1 MHILKQ
7 YLLTFTLAFGAVM
20 AIAIFIVQQSV
31 PVAADAMPVQI
42 ILDAG
47 HGGEDGGASTANG
60 VPESQINL
68 EIASRMEDLFALV
81 GRPVQ
86 MIRTEDISI
95 YSPGAETLSQ
105 KKVSDLKNRV
115 SMINSTENALL
126 VSIHQNTYT
135 DSKYHGAQ
143 VFYAATADSEAL
155 GKHLQTQLATF
166 LDSNNMRKA
175 KEASKS
181 IYLMQNIQ
189 CTGVLVEC
197 GFLSNPQE
205 AEQLQDETYQKQ
217 LSAVLVGG
225 IAAYLEGKSEESE
238 V

>member
-1 MHILKQ
+1 
-7 YLLTFTLAFGAVM
+7 M
-20 AIAIFIVQQSV
+20 AITIFIVQQSV
-31 PVAADAMPVQI
+31 PVTAEAMPVQI

-68 EIASRMEDLFALV
+68 EIATRMEDLFALV

-115 SMINSTENALL
+115 SLINSTENALL

-166 LDSNNMRKA
+166 LGFHQHAQGKRGLKEHLSHA
-175 KEASKS
+175 KYTVYRRSGGMWIS
-181 IYLMQNIQ
+181 
-189 CTGVLVEC
+189 
-197 GFLSNPQE
+197 
-205 AEQLQDETYQKQ
+205 LQ
-217 LSAVLVGG
+217 SSGG
-225 IAAYLEGKSEESE
+225 RTTAG
-238 V
+238 

>member
-1 MHILKQ
+1 MRILKQ

-20 AIAIFIVQQSV
+20 AIAIFIVQQAV
-31 PVAADAMPVQI
+31 PVTADSAPVQI

-68 EIASRMEDLFALV
+68 EVALRMEDLFALV
-81 GRPVQ
+81 GQPVQ
-86 MIRTEDISI
+86 MVRREDVSI
-95 YSPGAETLSQ
+95 YSAGAQTLSQ

-115 SMINSTENALL
+115 EMINDTQNALL
-126 VSIHQNTYT
+126 ISIHQNTYT

-155 GKHLQTQLATF
+155 GTHLQAQLAAF
-166 LDSNNMRKA
+166 LDPANLRKA

-205 AEQLQDETYQKQ
+205 AAKLQEESYQKQ

-225 IAAYLEGKSEESE
+225 VAAYLEGKSEESE

>member
-1 MHILKQ
+1 MRILKQ

-20 AIAIFIVQQSV
+20 AIAIFIVQQAV
-31 PVAADAMPVQI
+31 PVTADSAPVQI

-47 HGGEDGGASTANG
+47 HGGEDGGASTASG

-68 EIASRMEDLFALV
+68 EVALRMEDLFALV
-81 GRPVQ
+81 GQPVQ
-86 MIRTEDISI
+86 MVRREDVSI
-95 YSPGAETLSQ
+95 YSAGAQTLSQ

-115 SMINSTENALL
+115 EMINDTQNALL
-126 VSIHQNTYT
+126 ISIHQNTYT

-155 GKHLQTQLATF
+155 GTHLQAQLAAF
-166 LDSNNMRKA
+166 LDPANLRKA

-205 AEQLQDETYQKQ
+205 AAKLQEESYQKQ

-225 IAAYLEGKSEESE
+225 VAAYLEGKSEESE

>member
-1 MHILKQ
+1 MRILKQ

-31 PVAADAMPVQI
+31 PVTADAMPVQI

-68 EIASRMEDLFALV
+68 EIATRMEDLFALV

-115 SMINSTENALL
+115 LMINSTENALL

-205 AEQLQDETYQKQ
+205 AEQLQDETYQKR

>member
-1 MHILKQ
+1 MRILKQ

-20 AIAIFIVQQSV
+20 AIAILIVQQAV
-31 PVAADAMPVQI
+31 PVTADSAPVQI

-47 HGGEDGGASTANG
+47 HGGEDGGASTASG

-68 EIASRMEDLFALV
+68 EVALRMEDLFALV
-81 GRPVQ
+81 GQPVQ
-86 MIRTEDISI
+86 MVRREDVSI
-95 YSPGAETLSQ
+95 YSAGAQTLSQ

-115 SMINSTENALL
+115 EMINDTQNALL
-126 VSIHQNTYT
+126 ISIHQNTYT

-155 GKHLQTQLATF
+155 GTHLQAQLAAF
-166 LDSNNMRKA
+166 LDPANLRKA

-205 AEQLQDETYQKQ
+205 AAKLQEESYQKQ

-225 IAAYLEGKSEESE
+225 VAAYLEGKSEESE

>member
-1 MHILKQ
+1 MC
-7 YLLTFTLAFGAVM
+7 
-20 AIAIFIVQQSV
+20 
-31 PVAADAMPVQI
+31 
-42 ILDAG
+42 
-47 HGGEDGGASTANG
+47 
-60 VPESQINL
+60 
-68 EIASRMEDLFALV
+68 
-81 GRPVQ
+81 
-86 MIRTEDISI
+86 IRDRLI
-95 YSPGAETLSQ
+95 
-105 KKVSDLKNRV
+105 
-115 SMINSTENALL
+115 
-126 VSIHQNTYT
+126 SIHQNTYT

-155 GKHLQTQLATF
+155 GTHLQAQLAAF
-166 LDSNNMRKA
+166 LDPANLRKA

-205 AEQLQDETYQKQ
+205 AAKLQEESYQKQ

-225 IAAYLEGKSEESE
+225 VAAYLEGTSEESD

>member
-155 GKHLQTQLATF
+155 GNHLQTQLATF
-166 LDSNNMRKA
+166 LDSTNMRKA

>member
-1 MHILKQ
+1 
-7 YLLTFTLAFGAVM
+7 
-20 AIAIFIVQQSV
+20 
-31 PVAADAMPVQI
+31 
-42 ILDAG
+42 
-47 HGGEDGGASTANG
+47 
-60 VPESQINL
+60 
-68 EIASRMEDLFALV
+68 MEDLFALV

-115 SMINSTENALL
+115 SLINSTENALL

-166 LDSNNMRKA
+166 LDSTNMRKA

-205 AEQLQDETYQKQ
+205 AEQLQDETYQKRSQ
-217 LSAVLVGG
+217 LSW
-225 IAAYLEGKSEESE
+225 
-238 V
+238 

>member
-1 MHILKQ
+1 
-7 YLLTFTLAFGAVM
+7 
-20 AIAIFIVQQSV
+20 
-31 PVAADAMPVQI
+31 MP
-42 ILDAG
+42 
-47 HGGEDGGASTANG
+47 
-60 VPESQINL
+60 
-68 EIASRMEDLFALV
+68 
-81 GRPVQ
+81 
-86 MIRTEDISI
+86 
-95 YSPGAETLSQ
+95 
-105 KKVSDLKNRV
+105 
-115 SMINSTENALL
+115 
-126 VSIHQNTYT
+126 
-135 DSKYHGAQ
+135 
-143 VFYAATADSEAL
+143 ATADSEAL

-166 LDSNNMRKA
+166 FGIPPTCSNA

>member
-1 MHILKQ
+1 
-7 YLLTFTLAFGAVM
+7 
-20 AIAIFIVQQSV
+20 
-31 PVAADAMPVQI
+31 
-42 ILDAG
+42 
-47 HGGEDGGASTANG
+47 
-60 VPESQINL
+60 
-68 EIASRMEDLFALV
+68 
-81 GRPVQ
+81 
-86 MIRTEDISI
+86 
-95 YSPGAETLSQ
+95 
-105 KKVSDLKNRV
+105 
-115 SMINSTENALL
+115 
-126 VSIHQNTYT
+126 
-135 DSKYHGAQ
+135 
-143 VFYAATADSEAL
+143 
-155 GKHLQTQLATF
+155 
-166 LDSNNMRKA
+166 MRKA